1 MQLINKSKQY
11 DAVMK
16 LPFAVIGLDFDDEV
30 LVRVDYLESGISPM
44 ASTNKTIQYVCNQ
57 INDYC
62 TGTLKDSQFD
72 VSIRI
77 SGTDFQIKVW
87 SQLQKIA
94 YGQVRTYGDLAKQL
108 KTSPRAVGNACRA
121 NPVALLVPCHRV
133 ISASGMGGYSGETDG
148 SMVAIK
154 RWLLEREK
162 TAQSDS
168 HKLILSSW

>member
-1 MQLINKSKQY
+1 
-11 DAVMK
+11 MK
-16 LPFAVIGLDFDDEV
+16 LPFAVIGLAFDDDV
-30 LVRVDYLESGISPM
+30 LISVDYLESDSTPIT
-44 ASTNKTIQYVCNQ
+44 STNKTIKHVCNQ

-62 TGTLKDSQFD
+62 CGTLKGSQFD

-77 SGTDFQIKVW
+77 SGTAFQIKVW

-94 YGQVRTYGDLAKQL
+94 YGQVRTYGEIAKNL

-133 ISASGMGGYSGETDG
+133 ISASGMGGYLGETDD

-154 RWLLEREK
+154 RWLLDREK
-162 TAQSDS
+162 TSHSDS
-168 HKLILSSW
+168 HKLIFSC